1 MYAVSPRL
9 LETPGTRPDEGNLS
23 QNVSQSL
30 SLSLCLSVALSL
42 SVSLRSLSLSLSVSL
57 SLSGTQAWPKAAL
70 VPTRET
76 TKMKLECLGKALECF
91 LPVQTVGSDLGQ
103 KPGKI
108 WGWPV

>member
-1 MYAVSPRL
+1 MS
-9 LETPGTRPDEGNLS
+9 LS
-23 QNVSQSL
+23 LSL
-30 SLSLCLSVALSL
+30 SLSLCRP
-42 SVSLRSLSLSLSVSL
+42 LRSLSLSLCL